1 MSRVQK
7 RIMLLDVAAL
17 PFIPFLYLYNQNF
30 QFLSFAQV
38 MIAGV
43 LLAAVTL
50 GIFFLNVALFRSY
63 SGSFFAS
70 VVFVALVFF
79 TSSVFS
85 KLELFW
91 VYLIFALPIPA
102 AYIAGFLYRKWF
114 QKREWSAL
122 PVLASVA
129 LATMLLFNLV
139 PIATRGGGS
148 DANAGHKYKT
158 EFVVNDKSDAP
169 NVYWFLCDGML
180 GFDAMERYFGDDQ
193 QAFSDA
199 LAERGFAINREATFE
214 SGHWT
219 RISIPVLMCP
229 QYYDTYLGRVVAD
242 HAAAVALREITGT
255 GLDNA
260 RKNNETILAFDA
272 KGYTTTTISIEG
284 PYFYPTT
291 DYFYRIEARFEN
303 EKDER
308 TSPRLTQNI
317 DSASHAFNE
326 GRLYAYQLGEL
337 FLGGIPGQV
346 YDLLFPSKTEVE
358 RELATQFDGASDVLL
373 GSSDALIN
381 TALVE
386 SLYDAVHT
394 SEIAAPKF
402 VIVHDFLAHY
412 PFDTDENGNRSAEP
426 EDILSYGAHHT
437 YAAKVLINLIDMV
450 QQADPNAV
458 IVLQADHGLH
468 EMKEEQITEAFGE
481 DAVLDIWNSTIS
493 AICVPEAYR
502 NGEEPYALA
511 TPLNMARYLVNNFVG
526 ENYAYLRD

>member
-1 MSRVQK
+1 MSKAQK
-7 RIMLLDVAAL
+7 RIMLLNVAAL

-30 QFLSFAQV
+30 ELLSFAQV
-38 MIAGV
+38 MIAA
-43 LLAAVTL
+43 LLFAVVTL
-50 GIFFLNVALFRSY
+50 GIFALSHALFRSY
-63 SGSFFAS
+63 TGAFFAS
-70 VVFVALVFF
+70 VVFVAFMFF
-79 TSSVFS
+79 ASGVFS
-85 KLELFW
+85 KLELFL
-91 VYLIFALPIPA
+91 VYLIFVLPFPA
-102 AYIAGFLYRKWF
+102 AYIAGFFYRKWF

-139 PIATRGGGS
+139 PIVTRGVGA
-148 DANAGHKYKT
+148 DAGAGHKYKT
-158 EFVVNDKSDAP
+158 EFVVNDKTDAP

-180 GFDAMERYFGDDQ
+180 GFDAMERYFGDEQ
-193 QAFSDA
+193 QVFSDA

-214 SGHWT
+214 SGHRT
-219 RISIPVLMCP
+219 RSSIPILMCP
-229 QYYDTYLGRVVAD
+229 QYYDTYLKRVMSD
-242 HAAAVALREITGT
+242 HVSALAMREITGT

-272 KGYTTTTISIEG
+272 KGYTTTTISVDG

-291 DYFYRIEARFEN
+291 DYYYRIDARFET

-358 RELATQFDGASDVLL
+358 RALATQFDGVSDVLL
-373 GSSDALIN
+373 DSSDALIN

-386 SLYDAVHT
+386 SLYDAVH
-394 SEIAAPKF
+394 SPEIGAPKF

-412 PFDTDENGNRSAEP
+412 PFDTDENGSRSAEP
-426 EDILSYGAHHT
+426 EEIDSYGAHHT

-468 EMKEEQITEAFGE
+468 VMTEKQIKEAFGE
-481 DAVLDIWNSTIS
+481 EAVRYIWNSTIS

-502 NGEEPYALA
+502 NGEEAYALT

-526 ENYAYLRD
+526 ENYGYIKD

>member
-1 MSRVQK
+1 MNNARK
-7 RIMLLDVAAL
+7 RIVLLNVAVL

-30 QFLSFAQV
+30 KFLSFAQV
-38 MIAGV
+38 MIAGL
-43 LLAAVTL
+43 LLAAITL

-70 VVFVALVFF
+70 VIFVALVFF
-79 TSSVFS
+79 TSNVFS

-102 AYIAGFLYRKWF
+102 AYIVGFLYRKWF

-122 PVLASVA
+122 PALASVA
-129 LATMLLFNLV
+129 FATLLLFNIV
-139 PIATRGGGS
+139 PILSRGGGS
-148 DANAGHKYKT
+148 DANEAYKYKT
-158 EFVVNDKSDAP
+158 EFVVNDAAASP
-169 NVYWFLCDGML
+169 NVYWFFCDGML
-180 GFDAMERYFGDDQ
+180 GFDAMETYFGDA
-193 QAFSDA
+193 QASFSDA
-199 LAERGFAINREATFE
+199 LTERGFAINREATFE

-229 QYYDTYLGRVVAD
+229 YYSDAYLSRVIAD
-242 HAAAVALREITGT
+242 HDAAVALREITGT

-303 EKDER
+303 DKDER
-308 TSPRLTQNI
+308 TSPRLTQSI
-317 DSASHAFNE
+317 DSASHAFDE

-346 YDLLFPSKTEVE
+346 YDLLYPGKTEVE
-358 RELATQFDGASDVLL
+358 RELATRFDGVSDVLL
-373 GSSDALIN
+373 GNRDALVN
-381 TALVE
+381 TALVT
-386 SLYDAVHT
+386 SLYDAVH
-394 SEIAAPKF
+394 SPDIGAPKF
-402 VIVHDFLAHY
+402 VIIHDFLAHY
-412 PFDTDENGNRSAEP
+412 PFDTDENGNRSARP
-426 EDILSYGAHHT
+426 EEIHSYGAHHT

-458 IVLQADHGLH
+458 IVIQADHGLH
-468 EMKEEQITEAFGE
+468 EMKEEQITEAFGA

-493 AICVPEAYR
+493 AICIPEEYQS
-502 NGEEPYALA
+502 GDEKFALSN
-511 TPLNMARYLVNNFVG
+511 PMNISRYLVNNFVG
-526 ENYAYLRD
+526 ENYGYLTD